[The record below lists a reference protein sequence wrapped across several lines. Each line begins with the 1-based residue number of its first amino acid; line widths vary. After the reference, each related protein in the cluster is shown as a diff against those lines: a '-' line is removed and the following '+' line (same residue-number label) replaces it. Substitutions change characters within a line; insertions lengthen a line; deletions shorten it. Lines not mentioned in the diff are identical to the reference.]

1 MLCRWLWRIATL
13 LHCDYSGESGAPALG
28 IIVRVYG
35 KNSSKYYVAELDS
48 LVIGDIFFFPTLW
61 GE

>member
-1 MLCRWLWRIATL
+1 MGSLGTREVSL
-13 LHCDYSGESGAPALG
+13 LNFEKESGAPALG

-48 LVIGDIFFFPTLW
+48 LVIGDIFFFPMNE
-61 GE
+61 GRI